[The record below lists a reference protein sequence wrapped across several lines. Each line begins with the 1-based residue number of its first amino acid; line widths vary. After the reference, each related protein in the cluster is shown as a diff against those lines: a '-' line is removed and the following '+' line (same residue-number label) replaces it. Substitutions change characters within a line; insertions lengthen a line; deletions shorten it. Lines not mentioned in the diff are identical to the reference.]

1 MRTAAAG
8 AAVAVALGLLSGCTP
23 APTGP
28 PVVVL
33 FPGSPS
39 DMWGASAAVLR
50 AELESEGYAV
60 DVRHAGDDIPAQLL
74 QLRTAFEAAPTAIVV
89 APIEATALAAELARS
104 DDPEVALISYDR
116 LILDAPEVDYFATFD
131 HVASGRL
138 HAQSLLDALD
148 LDARDPQLGPP
159 RIELLAGSGD
169 DPAAQNAFAG
179 ALDVLG
185 PLVDRGELLV
195 PSERLGIDQAAVLR
209 GTPATAAGRVADLLE
224 EGHRLD
230 GVLSPDDAM
239 SAAIAQV
246 LADAGCEVLPAP
258 DPDAVEPEPD
268 PSSTAEP
275 GETPAPSATAEPEP
289 QPEPTDPATE
299 EAPEPADEPAD
310 PPCRV
315 ALTGGGTSLDGAR
328 AVLADTQTAAVRED
342 PRELARVVAA
352 MVAEVVRGIE
362 PRVTLG
368 AVTDNGARLVP
379 TLLLEPVLLDREA
392 ARALLTDP

>member
-1 MRTAAAG
+1 MRAAAAG
-8 AAVAVALGLLSGCTP
+8 MAVALALGLLSGCTP
-23 APTGP
+23 EPSGP

-33 FPGSPS
+33 FPGSTG

-74 QLRTAFEAAPTAIVV
+74 QLRAAFEAAPTAIVV

-104 DDPEVALISYDR
+104 DDPDVAVISYDR

-138 HAQSLLDALD
+138 HAQALLDALD
-148 LDARDPQLGPP
+148 LDRRDPELGPP

-179 ALDVLG
+179 ALEVLG
-185 PLVDRGELLV
+185 PLIDRGELLV
-195 PSERLGIDQAAVLR
+195 PSERLGIDQTAVLR
-209 GTPATAAGRVADLLE
+209 GTPATAAGRVEDLLA

-239 SAAIAQV
+239 SAAIAEV
-246 LADAGCEVLPAP
+246 LAGAGCEVLPAP
-258 DPDAVEPEPD
+258 DPDAVEPDRD
-268 PSSTAEP
+268 PTPAPTGDPEP
-275 GETPAPSATAEPEP
+275 GETTGPGPTGPAVPETE
-289 QPEPTDPATE
+289 EPT
-299 EAPEPADEPAD
+299 EPADEPAD

-328 AVLADTQTAAVRED
+328 ALLADAQTAAVRED
-342 PRELARVVAA
+342 PRELARVVAE
-352 MVAEVVRGIE
+352 MVAEVVRGVE
-362 PRVTLG
+362 PQVTLG

-379 TLLLEPVLLDREA
+379 TLLLEPVLLDRAA
-392 ARALLTDP
+392 ARELVG